1 MEQESEKD
9 WDYKIKG
16 ADVKMKENTDVQ
28 NPTNENVVVVNNPNL
43 KTVTLVS
50 PIEIDGALLN
60 EIKLDYGKLTGADM
74 LKIDEE
80 LKAEGRPEGF
90 DSIYNQQVLVR
101 IASKASGLL
110 IDDLARLSIPD
121 FAEVTFSAR
130 NFFFRS

>member
-1 MEQESEKD
+1 
-9 WDYKIKG
+9 
-16 ADVKMKENTDVQ
+16 MKENPDVQ
-28 NPTNENVVVVNNPNL
+28 NPTNEKVVAVNNPNL
-43 KTVTLVS
+43 KTVTLLS

-110 IDDLARLSIPD
+110 IDDLARLSLPD